1 MKRVAAFAVLFA
13 LLVSPASTA
22 GERGVSTP
30 KPGNVIGTIVIPKLQ
45 VRARARG
52 RRRLRAEPRTQPR
65 SVDRPPGA
73 GGTVAIAGHRTTYGA
88 WFRHIDKL
96 APGDVIE
103 LVMRPRYGGGT
114 FRYRVAGHRIV
125 PRDAGRT
132 LVRHI
137 GAERLILT
145 ACHPLGS
152 DALRYVVYAYPVR
165 R

>member
-1 MKRVAAFAVLFA
+1 M
-13 LLVSPASTA
+13 
-22 GERGVSTP
+22 
-30 KPGNVIGTIVIPKLQ
+30 IPKLQ
-45 VRARARG
+45 VRELVREGADASELNLG
-52 RRRLRAEPRTQPR
+52 PSHYPWTDLT
-65 SVDRPPGA
+65 GA

-114 FRYRVAGHRIV
+114 FRYRVTGHRIV